1 MRLTVPLVWFCPVT
15 LCLHGLIF
23 FIHSAFA
30 HLGWVWLIYY
40 FSFYNTCIV
49 GGSSLRPLPA
59 RYKVPFCSHSQQD
72 LLFLV

>member
-1 MRLTVPLVWFCPVT
+1 MRLTVPLVWFCPVA
-15 LCLHGLIF
+15 LCLHDLIF

-49 GGSSLRPLPA
+49 GGLV
-59 RYKVPFCSHSQQD
+59 YVPSQPGIKFPFAHI
-72 LLFLV
+72 LSRICCF